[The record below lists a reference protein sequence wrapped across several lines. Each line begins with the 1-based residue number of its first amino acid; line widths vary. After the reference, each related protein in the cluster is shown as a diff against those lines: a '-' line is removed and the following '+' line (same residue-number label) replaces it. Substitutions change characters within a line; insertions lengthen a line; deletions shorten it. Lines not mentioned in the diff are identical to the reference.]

1 MDTALRPMS
10 ASQILD
16 RTFHLYRSNFLVFAG
31 IAAVGPALTVLGG
44 MIQLRIFGM
53 PAIPQPGTF
62 DPAMLRALLGRTVV
76 GGVISLILYTLGQAL
91 ASGATVH
98 AVSMLHLGKSTTI
111 VESYRRIRSIF
122 GRILGVMSTAF
133 AIAWG
138 PLMLVYVLLLGA
150 AVALPLLTRGA
161 GGASQGV
168 AAVFAIL
175 AVLLTLGGLFVG
187 LGWAIYASCRYALA
201 IPACAVENLR
211 LWPSLKRSWYLSS
224 GNAGRIFGIFLLT
237 GLMSS
242 ILTSVLQLPAFLS
255 FNPFNPKPGA
265 LSMTYFFWAFLGEF
279 LGRTLAGPIAT
290 IAPALIYYDARVR
303 KEAFD
308 LQLMM
313 ESMGQAPAL
322 QGMSAP
328 ASGA

>member
-16 RTFHLYRSNFLVFAG
+16 RTFHLYRNNFLLFAG

-44 MIQLRIFGM
+44 MIQLRIFGIPAM
-53 PAIPQPGTF
+53 PPPGTL
-62 DPAMLRALLGRTVV
+62 DPTILRTFLGRTVV

-98 AVSMLHLGKSTTI
+98 AVSMVHLGKSTTI
-111 VESYRRIRSIF
+111 VESYRKIRSIF
-122 GRILGVMSTAF
+122 GRILGVMATAF
-133 AIAWG
+133 AIGWG
-138 PLMLVYVLLLGA
+138 PLMLAYVLLIGA
-150 AVALPLLTRGA
+150 AVALPLLTKA
-161 GGASQGV
+161 GGGAQIV
-168 AAVFAIL
+168 AAITAIL

-211 LWPSLKRSWYLSS
+211 LWPSLMRSWYLSS
-224 GNAGRIFGIFLLT
+224 GNAGKIFGIYLLT

-242 ILTSVLQLPAFLS
+242 ILTSMLQLPAFLS

-313 ESMGQAPAL
+313 ESIGQAPAL
-322 QGMSAP
+322 QGAS
-328 ASGA
+328 ASGSGV

>member
-16 RTFHLYRSNFLVFAG
+16 RTFHLYRSNFLLFAG

-44 MIQLRIFGM
+44 LIQLRVFGA
-53 PAIPQPGTF
+53 PAMPQPGTF
-62 DPAMLRALLGRTVV
+62 DPTIFQSIFKRAII
-76 GGVISLILYTLGQAL
+76 GGAINIVLYALGQAL

-98 AVSMLHLGKSTTI
+98 AVSMVHLGKNTTI
-111 VESYRRIRSIF
+111 VESYRKIKSIF
-122 GRILGVMSTAF
+122 GRILGVMSTVF
-133 AIAWG
+133 LIAWG
-138 PLMLVYVLLLGA
+138 PFILGYLLLIGA
-150 AVALPLLTRGA
+150 LLAVPFLTRGT
-161 GGASQGV
+161 GGTQITAVVFAVIAALLSLGGVLAGV
-168 AAVFAIL
+168 A
-175 AVLLTLGGLFVG
+175 
-187 LGWAIYASCRYALA
+187 WAIYALCRYALA
-201 IPACAVENLR
+201 IPACTVENLR
-211 LWPSLKRSWYLSS
+211 WWPALTRSWYLSG
-224 GNAGRIFGIFLLT
+224 GNVLRILGILLLT
-237 GLMSS
+237 VLMGS
-242 ILTSVLQLPAFLS
+242 ILTTVLQMPAFLI
-255 FNPFNPKPGA
+255 FNPFNPKPGM
-265 LSMTYFFWAFLGEF
+265 LSMAYFFWAFLGEF

-313 ESMGQAPAL
+313 EAVGQAPAM

>member
-16 RTFHLYRSNFLVFAG
+16 RTFHLYRNNFMVFAG
-31 IAAVGPALTVLGG
+31 IAAVGPALTVIGG
-44 MIQLRIFGM
+44 LIQLRIFGTPVM
-53 PAIPQPGTF
+53 PQPGTF
-62 DPAMLRALLGRTVV
+62 DPTILPALLKRTII
-76 GGVISLILYTLGQAL
+76 GAAISLILYGLGQSL

-98 AVSMLHLGKSTTI
+98 AASMVHLGKSTTI
-111 VESYRRIRSIF
+111 VESYRKIRPIF
-122 GRILGVMSTAF
+122 GRILGVMSTTF
-133 AIAWG
+133 GIAWG
-138 PLMLVYVLLLGA
+138 PLMLVYVLLIGA
-150 AVALPLLTRGA
+150 AVALPILTKA
-161 GGASQGV
+161 SGGALASV
-168 AAVFAIL
+168 AIIAIL
-175 AVLLTLGGLFVG
+175 TVLLSLSGLFAC

-211 LWPSLKRSWYLSS
+211 WWPSLMRSWHLSS
-224 GNAGRIFGIFLLT
+224 GSAGRIFGIYLLT

-242 ILTSVLQLPAFLS
+242 VLTSVLQLPAFFV

-265 LSMTYFFWAFLGEF
+265 LSTTYFFWVFLGEF
-279 LGRTLAGPIAT
+279 LGRTLAGPIIT

-313 ESMGQAPAL
+313 ESIGQAPAL
-322 QGMSAP
+322 QGVSAP
-328 ASGA
+328 ASGT

>member
-16 RTFHLYRSNFLVFAG
+16 RTFHLYRNNFLVFAG
-31 IAAVGPALTVLGG
+31 IAAAGPALTVLGG
-44 MIQLRIFGM
+44 LAQLRIFGI
-53 PAIPQPGTF
+53 PAMPQPGTF
-62 DPAMLRALLGRTVV
+62 DPAMLRSFLGRTAA

-98 AVSMLHLGKSTTI
+98 AVSMVHLGKSTTI
-111 VESYRRIRSIF
+111 VESYRKIRSIF
-122 GRILGVMSTAF
+122 GRILGVMATAF
-133 AIAWG
+133 VIGWA
-138 PLMLVYVLLLGA
+138 PFMLVYALLIGV
-150 AVALPLLTRGA
+150 AVTLPLLTKAA
-161 GGASQGV
+161 GGV
-168 AAVFAIL
+168 PAAAGIFAIV
-175 AVLLTLGGLFVG
+175 ALLLILGGLFVSV
-187 LGWAIYASCRYALA
+187 GWAVYASCRYALA
-201 IPACAVENLR
+201 IPACAIENLR
-211 LWPSLKRSWYLSS
+211 LRPSLKRSWYLSS
-224 GNAGRIFGIFLLT
+224 GNAGKIFGIYLLT

-265 LSMTYFFWAFLGEF
+265 LSVAYFFWAFLGEL

-313 ESMGQAPAL
+313 ESIGQAPAL
-322 QGMSAP
+322 QGASAP
-328 ASGA
+328 ASGM

>member
-44 MIQLRIFGM
+44 MIQLRIFGI
-53 PAIPQPGTF
+53 PAMPQPGTL
-62 DPAMLRALLGRTVV
+62 DPAMLRAFLGRTVI

-91 ASGATVH
+91 ASGATVY
-98 AVSMLHLGKSTTI
+98 AVSMVHLGKSTSI
-111 VESYRRIRSIF
+111 VESYRKIRSIF
-122 GRILGVMSTAF
+122 GRILGVMATAF
-133 AIAWG
+133 VIGWG
-138 PLMLVYVLLLGA
+138 PFILAYVLLLGA
-150 AVALPLLTRGA
+150 VVAMPFLTKAA
-161 GGASQGV
+161 GGEQV
-168 AAVFAIL
+168 VTTIL
-175 AVLLTLGGLFVG
+175 VILTVLLTLGGLFVA
-187 LGWAIYASCRYALA
+187 LGWVIYAYCRYALA

-224 GNAGRIFGIFLLT
+224 GNVLRILGIMLLT
-237 GLMSS
+237 VLMSS

-265 LSMTYFFWAFLGEF
+265 LSMAYFFWAFLGEF

-322 QGMSAP
+322 QGASAS
-328 ASGA
+328 ASGL

>member
-1 MDTALRPMS
+1 MDTALRPMT

-16 RTFHLYRSNFLVFAG
+16 RTFHLYRNNFLVFAG

-44 MIQLRIFGM
+44 MIQLRIFGI
-53 PAIPQPGTF
+53 PAMPQPGTF
-62 DPAMLRALLGRTVV
+62 DPAMLRAFLGRTVV

-111 VESYRRIRSIF
+111 VESYRKIRPIF

-133 AIAWG
+133 VIAWG
-138 PLMLVYVLLLGA
+138 PCMLAYVLLIGA
-150 AVALPLLTRGA
+150 VVAIPFLTKAAAGA
-161 GGASQGV
+161 QV
-168 AAVFAIL
+168 ATTVVVIL
-175 AVLLTLGGLFVG
+175 TMLLTLSGVFVA
-187 LGWAIYASCRYALA
+187 LGWVIYAYCRYALA
-201 IPACAVENLR
+201 IPACTVENLR
-211 LWPSLKRSWYLSS
+211 WWPALKRSWYLSS
-224 GNAGRIFGIFLLT
+224 GNVLRILGIGLLT
-237 GLMSS
+237 LLMSY

-265 LSMTYFFWAFLGEF
+265 LSITYFFWAFLGEF
-279 LGRTLAGPIAT
+279 LGRTFAGPIAT

-313 ESMGQAPAL
+313 ESMGQPPAL
-322 QGMSAP
+322 QSASAP
-328 ASGA
+328 ASGV